1 MKKILFIIIMMLS
14 VLPAA
19 EAQNVVGKWKCS
31 QEFLHGL
38 GTLFI
43 QMRGRYHFKK
53 DSTFTIKIKGRGQ
66 RLGRKPKN
74 EKNYVH
80 VTTSRGVVVSKSPS
94 NINSLSTLQIR
105 VKGTYSVSD
114 GTISTKVAPE
124 DVSCYVDSG
133 IYMPD
138 APSLTNDSDMLR
150 YKMRTSWYEH
160 RLSLSN
166 TQEETIKRDLL
177 EVWNWNRE
185 PLEVTKKTMK
195 VGDKAMFKR

>member
-38 GTLFI
+38 GTGFI

-66 RLGRKPKN
+66 KFYGKN
-74 EKNYVH
+74 
-80 VTTSRGVVVSKSPS
+80 
-94 NINSLSTLQIR
+94 TLQIR
-105 VKGTYSVSD
+105 IKGTYS
-114 GTISTKVAPE
+114 ISHSAITTKVVPN
-124 DVSCYVDSG
+124 DVTCYINFGMD
-133 IYMPD
+133 IPKT
-138 APSLTNDSDMLR
+138 PSFTDETAMLR
-150 YKMRTSWYEH
+150 YDMENNHYELFESMS
-160 RLSLSN
+160 R

-195 VGDKAMFKR
+195 VGDKATFKR